1 MFKID
6 PEKHPRVKAKLQAL
20 LGAKFDLT
28 KLAVF
33 EAIANDSL
41 PITSAGGI
49 YKNARMTS
57 DYLEAMSE
65 KIQNN
70 EFVPMI
76 KLHDQHYS
84 LPIGRIFDSANLE
97 STAGEGENDLHILFY
112 VDITA
117 APEIASTL
125 ENGSLAEI
133 STGTTPSSLKCSAC
147 NYDFLASA
155 DNRRNLW
162 AGKNYTPLCAEG
174 HQWGVGGNH
183 LKLAALSAWKET
195 SAVTRGAVGRAHIL
209 NEKEMRLA
217 NQNEQINLAAHVD
230 DDKLLLVTLQ
240 DGQKAPEFNGAVPTE
255 QGNGNKNMTDISVPR
270 DDYNKMVLSQG
281 KATELEVQLT
291 AATTAQT
298 EAELAKKTAEEAK
311 LAADEAKAAVDTELA
326 AEKEKVVQLTAQLAA
341 AKVPPGGASTPAG
354 QEGGEGAPSAA
365 FGLDASYFKVNG

>member
-6 PEKHPRVKAKLQAL
+6 PEKYPRVKAKLQAL
-20 LGAKFDLT
+20 LGATFDLT

-57 DYLEAMSE
+57 EYLEAMNE

-84 LPIGRIFDSANLE
+84 LPVGRIFDSANLA

-112 VDITA
+112 IDSTA
-117 APEIASTL
+117 APEIVSTL

-147 NYDFLASA
+147 NYDFLASV
-155 DNRRNLW
+155 DNRRNLE

-183 LKLAALSAWKET
+183 LRLAGLSAWKET
-195 SAVTRGAVGRAHIL
+195 SAVTRGAVGRAHVL

-217 NQNEQINLAAHVD
+217 NQKDQISLAAHAD

-255 QGNGNKNMTDISVPR
+255 QGNGNKNMTDITVPR

-281 KATELEVQLT
+281 KATELEVQLA
-291 AATTAQT
+291 AATTAKT
-298 EAELAKKTAEEAK
+298 EAETAKKTAEDAK
-311 LAADEAKAAVDTELA
+311 LAADEAKAAVDAELA

-341 AKVPPGGASTPAG
+341 AKIPPGGASTPAG
-354 QEGGEGAPSAA
+354 QDGGEGAPSAA
-365 FGLDASYFKVNG
+365 FGLDSSYFKVTG